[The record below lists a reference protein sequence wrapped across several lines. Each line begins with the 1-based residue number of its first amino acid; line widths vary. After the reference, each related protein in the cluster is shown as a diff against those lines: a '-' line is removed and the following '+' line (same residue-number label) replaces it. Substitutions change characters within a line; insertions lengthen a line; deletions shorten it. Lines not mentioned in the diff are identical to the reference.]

1 MHELL
6 RTLIKQFMPYAKEKI
21 GFKHPPRLFLR
32 QDAKNAANPLGKTAF
47 YDPQAK
53 SVTIYTTNRHPK
65 DVMRSLSHELVHH
78 KQNCDGQF
86 DHVGEMGEGYAQNDD
101 HLRGMEREAYEVG
114 NLCFRD
120 WEDSIKGTIYNEH
133 LLKGVNNTMSTK
145 TWKNKELTTLL
156 SEAWG
161 FGFNLDS
168 LKEGELKGGLKDYMD
183 KKHGEDTDDDD
194 DGDEDEKETKS
205 EGFAGGQMALLKKA
219 QEQRAKEKKEKE
231 AAAAAGGEAV
241 EEEEPALEEAFE
253 RPKSALGAG
262 PTNKGGKIERSDVA
276 NKDTSKFGQGG
287 SKGGGKESAGGS
299 VSAPK
304 AGKIDR
310 SDVANKASGRW
321 LKENEEEGETLDE
334 MCPGADEGHE
344 HGMGM
349 EKVSY
354 EGPEGRA
361 AELID
366 ELKELIMQ
374 MQGGGMVPGN
384 RSYQEGQDEE
394 ELEERR
400 GRGRKGRH
408 IRGPEDPRLR
418 AEQKVRRLVRKSLQN
433 IKERKKK

>member
-1 MHELL
+1 MHDLL

-21 GFKHPPRLFLR
+21 GFERPPRLFLR

-47 YDPQAK
+47 YDPKAK

-65 DVMRSLSHELVHH
+65 DIMRSLSHELVHH
-78 KQNCDGQF
+78 KQNCNGQF
-86 DHVGEMGEGYAQNDD
+86 DDVGEMGEGYAQNNE

-183 KKHGEDTDDDD
+183 KKHGEDTDDDKD
-194 DGDEDEKETKS
+194 DEDDEETKT
-205 EGFAGGQMALLKKA
+205 
-219 QEQRAKEKKEKE
+219 
-231 AAAAAGGEAV
+231 
-241 EEEEPALEEAFE
+241 EAFE
-253 RPKSALGAG
+253 HPKSALGAG

-287 SKGGGKESAGGS
+287 SKGGGKESASGS
-299 VSAPK
+299 TAAPK

-334 MCPGADEGHE
+334 MCPGSGEE
-344 HGMGM
+344 HDHDMGM

-361 AELID
+361 AELVD

-384 RSYQEGQDEE
+384 RTYQEGEEAE
-394 ELEERR
+394 ELEERHKPPNVAQ
-400 GRGRKGRH
+400 GRDSARRTKKASGERV
-408 IRGPEDPRLR
+408 E
-418 AEQKVRRLVRKSLQN
+418 EQVRRLIRKSLKNLQ
-433 IKERKKK
+433 EKKKK

>member
-1 MHELL
+1 
-6 RTLIKQFMPYAKEKI
+6 
-21 GFKHPPRLFLR
+21 
-32 QDAKNAANPLGKTAF
+32 
-47 YDPQAK
+47 
-53 SVTIYTTNRHPK
+53 
-65 DVMRSLSHELVHH
+65 
-78 KQNCDGQF
+78 
-86 DHVGEMGEGYAQNDD
+86 
-101 HLRGMEREAYEVG
+101 
-114 NLCFRD
+114 
-120 WEDSIKGTIYNEH
+120 
-133 LLKGVNNTMSTK
+133 MSTK

-161 FGFNLDS
+161 FGFNLDN
-168 LKEGELKGGLKDYMD
+168 LNEGELKGGLKDYME
-183 KKHGEDTDDDD
+183 KKRGKSSDDDD
-194 DGDEDEKETKS
+194 DGDDDEEES
-205 EGFAGGQMALLKKA
+205 
-219 QEQRAKEKKEKE
+219 
-231 AAAAAGGEAV
+231 V
-241 EEEEPALEEAFE
+241 EEGFE
-253 RPKSALGAG
+253 RPKSATGAG

-299 VSAPK
+299 VSARK

-400 GRGRKGRH
+400 GRGRNREGMEPDSRR
-408 IRGPEDPRLR
+408 RGME
-418 AEQKVRRLVRKSLQN
+418 EQIRRLIRKSLKN
-433 IKERKKK
+433 LKERKK

>member
-1 MHELL
+1 MQDLL
-6 RTLIKQFMPYAKEKI
+6 KTLIKKFMPFAQERM
-21 GFKHPPRLFLR
+21 GFKRPPRLFLR
-32 QDAKNAANPLGKTAF
+32 QDAKNASNPLGKTAF

-53 SVTIYTTNRHPK
+53 SVTLYISNRHPK
-65 DVMRSLSHELVHH
+65 DIMRSLSHELVHH
-78 KQNCDGQF
+78 KQNCNGQF
-86 DHVGEMGEGYAQNDD
+86 DNVSEMGEGYAQNNE

-161 FGFNLDS
+161 FGFNLDN
-168 LKEGELKGGLKDYMD
+168 LNEGELKGGLKDYME
-183 KKHGEDTDDDD
+183 KKRGESSDDDD
-194 DGDEDEKETKS
+194 DGDEDEES
-205 EGFAGGQMALLKKA
+205 
-219 QEQRAKEKKEKE
+219 
-231 AAAAAGGEAV
+231 V
-241 EEEEPALEEAFE
+241 EEGKDL
-253 RPKSALGAG
+253 SAMGGG
-262 PTNKGGKIERSDVA
+262 PTNKAGKIERSDVA

-299 VSAPK
+299 VAAPK

-310 SDVANKASGRW
+310 TDVANKASGRW
-321 LKENEEEGETLDE
+321 LKEGEEEDETLEE
-334 MCPGADEGHE
+334 MCPGAEDGHD
-344 HGMGM
+344 HDMGM

-361 AELID
+361 AELVD

-374 MQGGGMVPGN
+374 MGQAHGMVPGN
-384 RSYQEGQDEE
+384 RMYQEGEEEE

-400 GRGRKGRH
+400 GRGRNGPH
-408 IRGPEDPRLR
+408 IRKAGPDDPRLR
-418 AEQKVRRLVRKSLQN
+418 TEQKVRRLIRKSLKNLQ
-433 IKERKKK
+433 EKKKK

>member
-1 MHELL
+1 MHDLL
-6 RTLIKQFMPYAKEKI
+6 RTLIKQFLPFAQEKI
-21 GFKHPPRLFLR
+21 GFKRPPKLFLR

-65 DVMRSLSHELVHH
+65 DIMRSLSHELVHH
-78 KQNCDGQF
+78 KQNCNGQF
-86 DHVGEMGEGYAQNDD
+86 DDVGEMGEGYAQNNE

-133 LLKGVNNTMSTK
+133 LLKGVNNTMSIK

-161 FGFNLDS
+161 FGFDLSRLNEGIED
-168 LKEGELKGGLKDYMD
+168 LKAWKEEQKGGEGAKDD
-183 KKHGEDTDDDD
+183 DDGAKDDD
-194 DGDEDEKETKS
+194 DGDEDDE
-205 EGFAGGQMALLKKA
+205 
-219 QEQRAKEKKEKE
+219 
-231 AAAAAGGEAV
+231 EAV
-241 EEEEPALEEAFE
+241 EEGFE
-253 RPKSALGAG
+253 RPKSATGAG
-262 PTNKGGKIERSDVA
+262 PTNKAGKLQRDVA
-276 NKDTSKFGQGG
+276 NK
-287 SKGGGKESAGGS
+287 
-299 VSAPK
+299 VP
-304 AGKIDR
+304 
-310 SDVANKASGRW
+310 SDGRW

-334 MCPGADEGHE
+334 MCPGSDEE
-344 HGMGM
+344 HDHDMGI

-400 GRGRKGRH
+400 GRGRNREGMEPDSRR
-408 IRGPEDPRLR
+408 RGME
-418 AEQKVRRLVRKSLQN
+418 EQIRRLIRKSLKN
-433 IKERKKK
+433 LKERKK